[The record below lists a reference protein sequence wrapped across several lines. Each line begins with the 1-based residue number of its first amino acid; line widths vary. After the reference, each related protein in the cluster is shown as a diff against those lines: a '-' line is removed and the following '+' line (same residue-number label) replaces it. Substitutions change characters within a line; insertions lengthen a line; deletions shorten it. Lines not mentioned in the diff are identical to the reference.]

1 MDRAYLGAA
10 DAASCSRPNVPFQP
24 RSRLVK
30 GCRPGRREEQCR
42 PSGRRHTQGS
52 RPAPPCKV
60 TNTGEE
66 MRDPETWANFDPDII
81 EVDQH
86 QIPEPELGPLER
98 RVESTFE
105 EALFSDDIS
114 LADTE
119 YWFTEPPG
127 GWNQEKKILRKATVI
142 PNEDASAKHFGEG
155 RLAST
160 DLQEGQE
167 LTGTIS
173 RCMLYH
179 GAQIDIGADYDA
191 LVPIKEEH
199 WVEEVHEAMQLF
211 TEVRVKVHKIVQSPI
226 CRFPIIVELVS
237 PDLEGLLPD
246 VSDYQ
251 PVFNLCGQSDIEV
264 AKELTGR
271 EYTPTKYWLDT
282 TPDSGDRKI
291 MAVNDAEEQDEAR
304 DVSES
309 TSPMLLSRIRDLA
322 IAR

>member
-237 PDLEGLLPD
+237 PDLEGLL
-246 VSDYQ
+246 
-251 PVFNLCGQSDIEV
+251 
-264 AKELTGR
+264 
-271 EYTPTKYWLDT
+271 
-282 TPDSGDRKI
+282 
-291 MAVNDAEEQDEAR
+291 
-304 DVSES
+304 
-309 TSPMLLSRIRDLA
+309 
-322 IAR
+322 